1 MAYLQPTVPGW
12 CYQPHNTCNDT
23 CLGPEVWGEVY
34 QQCNNRSQSPINIVT
49 RRVLPDE
56 RLTPFQFI
64 GYKDMFH
71 GQLINNGHTVELN
84 LPSSIKIKGGNL
96 EVPYKAVQLHMHW
109 GKEGGLGSEHTIDG
123 EQFPMEMHIVHIKE
137 EYTSLSQAKK
147 DPIGL
152 AVLGFFIEE
161 TTPANKKFDP
171 LINALK
177 NVTHPSNTTL
187 SSVSLDMFI
196 PPQEN
201 LTKYFR
207 YNGSL
212 TTPNCSE
219 AVVWTLFENTIF
231 LSRKQLAS
239 FSQLRYSNG
248 GEMTK
253 TFRPV
258 QPLNGRR
265 VYHSRGH
272 VDLVSPGYLN
282 FDLFFF
288 VCLFC

>member
-1 MAYLQPTVPGW
+1 YIYNAACTCFILVCIFHEDCW

-152 AVLGFFIEE
+152 AVLGFFIEVILFKYL
-161 TTPANKKFDP
+161 KK
-171 LINALK
+171 N
-177 NVTHPSNTTL
+177 H
-187 SSVSLDMFI
+187 VSLDMFI

-272 VDLVSPGYLN
+272 VDLVSPGLLILAGLVSSA
-282 FDLFFF
+282 LFSHTTG
-288 VCLFC
+288 